1 MNFSDDLQ
9 IEDGKSETAHEV
21 IIIDLEQFAREGKP
35 LPSHDP
41 GIVIH
46 YRFRVDKSIFER
58 KKHFI
63 TGRELLALVGLSPD
77 KYKLFLLGTGKQKAI
92 APDEIVD
99 LRTPGLERFKS
110 VAKEATEGNNPQLQQ
125 RIQFD
130 LLPDDLKFLKN
141 EGLRWEAL
149 MVGNVG
155 WILVYD
161 FPIPDGYN
169 IPKTCLALMLP
180 ASYPSTEIDMMYFHP
195 ELRRL
200 DGREIRALATHTVD
214 NKNFQRWSRHRPSG
228 MWRPGVDN
236 LETHVLAVTEWLN
249 QELSK

>member
-1 MNFSDDLQ
+1 MENFQQKQD
-9 IEDGKSETAHEV
+9 HEGASV
-21 IIIDLEQFAREGKP
+21 VAPEAVVIDLEQFARDEKT
-35 LPSHDP
+35 LPTHDP

-58 KKHFI
+58 KKPLI
-63 TGRELLALVGLSPD
+63 TGLELLALVGLSPD
-77 KYKLFLLGTGKQKAI
+77 KYKIFLLGTGKQKAI

-110 VAKEATEGNNPQLQQ
+110 VAKEATEGNNPQVQQ

-169 IPKTCLALMLP
+169 TQKTCLALMLP
-180 ASYPSTEIDMMYFHP
+180 ASYPSTEIDMMYFYP
-195 ELRRL
+195 ELSRS
-200 DGREIRALATHTVD
+200 DGKGIRALATHNVD
-214 NKNFQRWSRHRPSG
+214 GKNFQRWSRHRPPG
-228 MWRPGVDN
+228 MWRPGIDN

-249 QELSK
+249 QELQK